1 MAALTEHRFDK
12 KPIVQALRADIAF
25 EVVLFELA
33 HAGWAERASQIVL
46 DDIFPLYLAAG
57 HESTAP

>member
-1 MAALTEHRFDK
+1 
-12 KPIVQALRADIAF
+12 
-25 EVVLFELA
+25 VLFELA
-33 HAGWAERASQIVL
+33 HAGWAERASQIML